1 MNEQFSYKTINQ
13 ESESLFKDR
22 SSKFHG
28 YIFPVENEDEV
39 KNFLEVIQQKHPKAR
54 HHCYAYRLGL
64 DGNNERANDA
74 GEPNGSAGLPILNQL
89 KSFEITNVLAIVV
102 RYFGGT
108 KLGVSGLINAYKEAT
123 QLAIIDNTIIEKE
136 LYACFTISTQYENA
150 NYVFQL
156 IGKFEGKII
165 EQTYLDESKFEIE
178 IPLRLKLQFL
188 LEASSIHV
196 LSIEEH

>member
-1 MNEQFSYKTINQ
+1 MSEQFSYKTINQ

-22 SSKFHG
+22 SSKFYG
-28 YIFPVENEDEV
+28 YIFPIENEDEI
-39 KNFLEVIQQKHPKAR
+39 KNYLEVIQQKHPKAR

-108 KLGVSGLINAYKEAT
+108 KLGVPGLINAYKEAT
-123 QLAIIDNTIIEKE
+123 QLAITDNNIIEKE
-136 LYACFTISTQYENA
+136 LYAYFTISTQYENA
-150 NYVFQL
+150 NYIFQL

-196 LSIEEH
+196 LRIEEN